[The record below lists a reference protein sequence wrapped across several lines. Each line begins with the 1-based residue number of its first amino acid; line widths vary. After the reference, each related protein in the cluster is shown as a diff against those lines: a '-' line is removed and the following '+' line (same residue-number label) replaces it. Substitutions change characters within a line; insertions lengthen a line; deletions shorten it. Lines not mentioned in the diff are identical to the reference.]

1 MHQTPHIV
9 CPATVSHVIA
19 LFATILCVRTLY
31 SHPTPILVPSGKDA
45 MQQTTKQNLLR
56 YLNMS
61 AWLPHLKHS
70 FPKQEDLVYLQEWKL
85 LTNASLSYLLF
96 LLLKVRKDGDSK
108 RPVFWRFMW
117 CGLTTTCALVGGCQ
131 NFARSVSISRVFT
144 NQTTRCR
151 DAKEHKANLHNRE
164 NTLCWFF
171 TPSSQ
176 SL

>member
-70 FPKQEDLVYLQEWKL
+70 FPKQEDLVYLQE
-85 LTNASLSYLLF
+85 
-96 LLLKVRKDGDSK
+96 
-108 RPVFWRFMW
+108 
-117 CGLTTTCALVGGCQ
+117 
-131 NFARSVSISRVFT
+131 
-144 NQTTRCR
+144 
-151 DAKEHKANLHNRE
+151 
-164 NTLCWFF
+164 
-171 TPSSQ
+171 
-176 SL
+176 